1 MSSERQ
7 RRNRDGVR
15 RVLIVTLS
23 VHLFISAAKLVV
35 GYQGDIVSLQADG
48 LHSLFDA
55 LSNVI
60 GLFALGYALRPPD
73 PEHPYGHRKVEVVA
87 SLAIGIMLVL
97 ALLEIARGIWG
108 GIHGGRPP
116 QVGALALGVQ
126 CAAVVGALVISKYER
141 NRAKHYDSM
150 LLEADSDHTLSDAL
164 SGLAVIAGMLLVTW
178 GVPAG
183 DVIAAIVVMVFIG
196 FAAYRVIRTVMDVMV
211 DSAFLDAEEVCEVAN
226 RFEEVLSC
234 HYVRSRGMQ
243 DSVHL
248 DLHITMA
255 PRKTLEEAG
264 EVMLALKEALRRA
277 FPEVTD
283 IVIQVEPHK
292 PRHYEDVPENL
303 L

>member
-1 MSSERQ
+1 MVSERQ
-7 RRNRDGVR
+7 IRNRDGVR

-55 LSNVI
+55 LSNLI
-60 GLFALGYALRPPD
+60 GLFALAYALRPPD

-108 GIHGGRPP
+108 GLHGGRPP
-116 QVGALALGVQ
+116 QVGPLALGVQ
-126 CAAVVGALVISKYER
+126 CAAVVGALLISKYER
-141 NRAKHYDSM
+141 SRAKRYDSM

-164 SGLAVIAGMLLVTW
+164 SGVAVIAGMLLVTW

-183 DVIAAIVVMVFIG
+183 DVIAAAVVMVFIG

-211 DSAFLDAEEVCEVAN
+211 DASFLDAGEVCDVADD
-226 RFEEVLSC
+226 FEEVLSC
-234 HYVRSRGMQ
+234 HHVRSRGMQ
-243 DSVHL
+243 DNVHL
-248 DLHITMA
+248 DLHITLA
-255 PRKTLEEAG
+255 PETRLEEAG
-264 EVMLALKEALRRA
+264 EVMLELKEALYRR
-277 FPEVTD
+277 FPQVVD

-292 PRHYEDVPENL
+292 PKHYQDVPEQL

>member
-1 MSSERQ
+1 MVSERQ
-7 RRNRDGVR
+7 IRNRDGVR

-23 VHLFISAAKLVV
+23 VHLLISATKLVV

-55 LSNVI
+55 LSNLI
-60 GLFALGYALRPPD
+60 GLFALAYALRPPD

-108 GIHGGRPP
+108 GLHGGRPP
-116 QVGALALGVQ
+116 QVGPLALGVQ
-126 CAAVVGALVISKYER
+126 CAAVVGALLISKYER
-141 NRAKHYDSM
+141 SRAKRYDSM

-178 GVPAG
+178 GIPTG
-183 DVIAAIVVMVFIG
+183 DVIAAAVVMVFIG

-211 DSAFLDAEEVCEVAN
+211 DASFLDAREVCDVAN
-226 RFEEVLSC
+226 DFKEVLSC
-234 HYVRSRGMQ
+234 HHVRSRGMQ

-248 DLHITMA
+248 DLHITLA
-255 PRKTLEEAG
+255 PETPLEEAG
-264 EVMLALKEALRRA
+264 EVMLKLKEALHRK
-277 FPEVTD
+277 FPQVVD
-283 IVIQVEPHK
+283 ILIQVEPHK
-292 PRHYEDVPENL
+292 PKHYQDVPEQL